1 MNIKTKSNFPKVQNL
16 SYENE
21 FYFYENKKRKIFSNQ
36 KLRTWP
42 LFETEAW
49 VNSGIAYLRPGL
61 QSYPE
66 FYLLVKKKTNH
77 KDDNK

>member
-1 MNIKTKSNFPKVQNL
+1 M
-16 SYENE
+16 
-21 FYFYENKKRKIFSNQ
+21 R
-36 KLRTWP
+36 R
-42 LFETEAW
+42 LFEGGDYSRAAFIRGNT
-49 VNSGIAYLRPGL
+49 VAYLGPGL